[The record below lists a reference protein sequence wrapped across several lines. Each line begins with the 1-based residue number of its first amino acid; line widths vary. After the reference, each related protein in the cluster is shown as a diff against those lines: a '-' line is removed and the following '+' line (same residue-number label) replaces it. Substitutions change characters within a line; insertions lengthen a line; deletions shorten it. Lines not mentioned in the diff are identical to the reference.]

1 MAPKEI
7 VIFGAGG
14 MGREV
19 RQIIERINLQQRV
32 WRCLGFLVDERF
44 RVPEPVHDLP
54 VLSGL
59 DALGGLPGAA
69 VVVAVGDP
77 AARREIVERIRLRFE
92 NPFATLVDPRA
103 TCGDYVR
110 LGPGTVVA
118 PGAVITTDVVI
129 GDHVIINVGA
139 SVSHD
144 ACLAS
149 YVTLA
154 PGVRIAGGVNVGEG
168 TELGTGC
175 AVIPRVNIGEWAVVG
190 AGAVVTR
197 DLPANST
204 AVGVP
209 AQVVR
214 TRTVG
219 WHLSV

>member
-44 RVPEPVHDLP
+44 RVPEPVHELP
-54 VLSGL
+54 VLTGL
-59 DALGGLPGAA
+59 GALGGLPGAA

-77 AARREIVERIRLRFE
+77 AVRREIVERIRLRFE

-144 ACLAS
+144 ARLVPYADRVFHLEDGRLAKPGRLPVKS
-149 YVTLA
+149 QEAKHRSQARRRLLLHSLPLLA
-154 PGVRIAGGVNVGEG
+154 AE
-168 TELGTGC
+168 
-175 AVIPRVNIGEWAVVG
+175 
-190 AGAVVTR
+190 
-197 DLPANST
+197 S
-204 AVGVP
+204 
-209 AQVVR
+209 
-214 TRTVG
+214 
-219 WHLSV
+219 

>member
-54 VLSGL
+54 VLTGL

-69 VVVAVGDP
+69 VAVAVGDP

-144 ACLAS
+144 ARLAS

-154 PGVRIAGGVNVGEG
+154 PGERAELLRTRWDEGEAGRWSLRSLD
-168 TELGTGC
+168 LG
-175 AVIPRVNIGEWAVVG
+175 AAY
-190 AGAVVTR
+190 AGAVALEAH
-197 DLPANST
+197 DWS
-204 AVGVP
+204 
-209 AQVVR
+209 
-214 TRTVG
+214 
-219 WHLSV
+219 LSCWEFAA